1 MGKDG
6 AAAADAPETER
17 WEVPGTAPPAFSPLL
32 VPPTAE
38 PAQKTAWELGKCG
51 SLRLSRVD
59 VGRQQIQEQSLV
71 TNTGSS

>member
-6 AAAADAPETER
+6 AAAADATETER

-51 SLRLSRVD
+51 SLRF
-59 VGRQQIQEQSLV
+59 E
-71 TNTGSS
+71 